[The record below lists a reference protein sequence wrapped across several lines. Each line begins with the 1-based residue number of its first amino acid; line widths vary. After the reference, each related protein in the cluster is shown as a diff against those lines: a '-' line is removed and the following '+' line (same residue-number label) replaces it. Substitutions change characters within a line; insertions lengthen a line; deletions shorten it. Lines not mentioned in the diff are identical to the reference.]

1 MATSARRRKAEPG
14 VKPEAAQDEQEPMTV
29 LELNAEIE
37 RLTVLRDSMIQGA
50 RDEFI
55 ERIRTEAQGLG
66 LSLEDLMPKA
76 PVKAVKATKPGKSP
90 VPGKAQVSVKFRD
103 GDRTWTGRGRLPT
116 WLSQMEAEGRKR
128 DEFLVDKGLLAA

>member
-1 MATSARRRKAEPG
+1 MATSARRRKAEPD
-14 VKPEAAQDEQEPMTV
+14 VEPEAAQDEQKPMTV

-50 RDEFI
+50 RDKFI
-55 ERIRTEAQGLG
+55 ERIRSEAQGLG
-66 LSLEDLMPKA
+66 LSLEDLMPKV
-76 PVKAVKATKPGKSP
+76 PVKAVKATKPGKAP
-90 VPGKAQVSVKFRD
+90 VSVKFRD